1 MRYERQKSHFVA
13 DYLDVLNID
22 YFSAKWRKV
31 CKMLLKRR
39 CDTALFLTI
48 FLAGMPKRG
57 EKSDGGSPRKG
68 QKILEQ
74 RGMRFA
80 LSYCMRVQTKV
91 YLYQQDPSHLSRKC
105 PRGDIVILES
115 LVGEG
120 RLRAV
125 RFFGN
130 LAAVGTLFCFAR
142 RLVFIH
148 LGSEKTMQRTLRNI
162 TF

>member
-1 MRYERQKSHFVA
+1 MGGG
-13 DYLDVLNID
+13 L
-22 YFSAKWRKV
+22 
-31 CKMLLKRR
+31 
-39 CDTALFLTI
+39 
-48 FLAGMPKRG
+48 P
-57 EKSDGGSPRKG
+57 EKGK
-68 QKILEQ
+68 KILEQ

-91 YLYQQDPSHLSRKC
+91 YLYQQALSHLSRKW

-130 LAAVGTLFCFAR
+130 LAADGTLFLSFTSLDQKNNLNNFFNSKKLILMRKNAVPIVNLSQGKSVR
-142 RLVFIH
+142 P
-148 LGSEKTMQRTLRNI
+148 
-162 TF
+162 

>member
-31 CKMLLKRR
+31 CKMLLKRW
-39 CDTALFLTI
+39 CDTAFLTT

-57 EKSDGGSPRKG
+57 EKSDGGGLPEKG
-68 QKILEQ
+68 KKILEQ

-130 LAAVGTLFCFAR
+130 LAADGTLFLSFTSSR
-142 RLVFIH
+142 KEPL
-148 LGSEKTMQRTLRNI
+148 
-162 TF
+162 

>member
-1 MRYERQKSHFVA
+1 M
-13 DYLDVLNID
+13 
-22 YFSAKWRKV
+22 
-31 CKMLLKRR
+31 
-39 CDTALFLTI
+39 
-48 FLAGMPKRG
+48 
-57 EKSDGGSPRKG
+57 GGSPRKG

-130 LAAVGTLFCFAR
+130 LAADGTLFCFAR

-148 LGSEKTMQRTLRNI
+148 LGSEKTMQRGLRNI